1 MKCDNLKKRRITVV
15 DWCCVCKCSGET
27 VDHSL
32 LHCDIAHIHYGHS
45 LSLCLVGIAR
55 EYC

>member
-32 LHCDIAHIHYGHS
+32 LHCDIAYTLWSFVVSVFSG
-45 LSLCLVGIAR
+45 
-55 EYC
+55 YC